1 MSSCREC
8 GGLRSLLDRRPRAVD
23 WDFEK
28 AVKILAAVGRLGRRS
43 IRELVT
49 ILAPLRMQ
57 SSPVNSCERVGMHM
71 GAT

>member
-1 MSSCREC
+1 
-8 GGLRSLLDRRPRAVD
+8 VD